1 MGRIEKIKRGL
12 ILEANKRLLGEQ
24 AGATISDEIHDD
36 IYNKVEKEYRIRE
49 RTKKIPYIN
58 YLNTKYEEIGDTIV
72 ELYLDNLKIAEE
84 IFNEELDDLTV
95 SKNMFF
101 KKNYEDK
108 ISFFCKTTESI
119 KKKIERNLLD
129 SSNKVLDIFHVLEKI
144 NEDTDTG
151 VVPYDDEEVTDEDF
165 EDTGVVPYV
174 DDEEVTDEDFE
185 DTGVVPYDDD
195 EYDDFEEVG
204 DATDDLG
211 ELVKVSYDEEI
222 VDDYKKRLNTTLM
235 AIKKEIKNNLNELP
249 DHVKLKLL
257 DCYGDMLTPIFEKNG
272 AMENLDRYIKMRG
285 DEVNQKIDQLIDYHE
300 STTKFDNQTG
310 EVDNP
315 IYEKQLDKII
325 KLLNFRKDERLN
337 TYIKDLIKEY

>member
-12 ILEANKRLLGEQ
+12 ILESNKRLLGEQ
-24 AGATISDEIHDD
+24 VDATLSDEIHDD
-36 IYNKVEKEYRIRE
+36 IYNKVEKEYRVRE

-58 YLNTKYEEIGDTIV
+58 YLNTKYEEIGDTII

-144 NEDTDTG
+144 NEDTG
-151 VVPYDDEEVTDEDF
+151 VVPYDDFEEVSDEDF
-165 EDTGVVPYV
+165 EDTGVVPY
-174 DDEEVTDEDFE
+174 
-185 DTGVVPYDDD
+185 DD

-222 VDDYKKRLNTTLM
+222 VGDYKKRLNTTLM

-257 DCYGDMLTPIFEKNG
+257 DCYGNMLTPIFEKNG

-300 STTKFDNQTG
+300 SSTKFDNQTG

-315 IYEKQLDKII
+315 IYKKQLDKII

-337 TYIKDLIKEY
+337 TYIKDLIKKY